1 MTKHNRGG
9 PNIIEAENNIN
20 GSPLFFLIIMDVL
33 IKKFR
38 TMCNTAS
45 DINEHLPVLFRY
57 AKQCNS
63 ALELGV
69 RGCVS
74 SWAISAGLLENKNGI
89 KKKIFMN
96 DSRECQIG
104 ELIDVLEPLS
114 IDVKYEWKN
123 DLEIEFGPD
132 EKYDMVFIDTWHVY
146 GQIKRELEKFSS
158 IATKFIIMHDTTVDE
173 VDGETLRE
181 YGYNYQQAFI
191 RATELAT
198 ETGIPR
204 DEILKGMWYGIEEFL
219 ANHPEWYIK
228 QRFFNNNGLMVLAR
242 R

>member
-1 MTKHNRGG
+1 
-9 PNIIEAENNIN
+9 
-20 GSPLFFLIIMDVL
+20 
-33 IKKFR
+33 
-38 TMCNTAS
+38 MCNTAS

-89 KKKIFMN
+89 RKKIFMN

-123 DLEIEFGPD
+123 DLEIEFDAD

-173 VDGETLRE
+173 VEGETLRE

-219 ANHPEWYIK
+219 TNHPEWYIK
-228 QRFFNNNGLMVLAR
+228 QRFFNNNGLMILAR

>member
-1 MTKHNRGG
+1 
-9 PNIIEAENNIN
+9 
-20 GSPLFFLIIMDVL
+20 MDIL

-45 DINEHLPVLFRY
+45 DINEHLPTLFRY

-74 SWAISAGLLENKNGI
+74 SWAISAGLLENKNGV
-89 KKKIFMN
+89 KKRIFMN

-104 ELIDVLEPLS
+104 ELVDILEPLG

-123 DLEIEFGPD
+123 DLEIVFGAD

-146 GQIKRELEKFSS
+146 GQIKRELEKFSAV
-158 IATKFIIMHDTTVDE
+158 ATKYIIMHDTTVDE

-181 YGYNYQQAFI
+181 YGYNYQQAFG

-204 DEILKGMWYGIEEFL
+204 DEIMKGMWFGIQEFL
-219 ANHPEWYIK
+219 ANHPEWFIK
-228 QRFFNNNGLMVLAR
+228 DRFFNNNGWMVLAR
-242 R
+242 RQV

>member
-1 MTKHNRGG
+1 
-9 PNIIEAENNIN
+9 
-20 GSPLFFLIIMDVL
+20 MDIL

-38 TMCNTAS
+38 NMCNTAS

-89 KKKIFMN
+89 RKKIFMN

-104 ELIDVLEPLS
+104 ELIDVLEPLN
-114 IDVKYEWKN
+114 IDIKYEWKN
-123 DLEIEFGPD
+123 DLEIEFDAD

-158 IATKFIIMHDTTVDE
+158 IATKFIIMHDTTIDE

-228 QRFFNNNGLMVLAR
+228 QRFFNNNGLMILAR

>member
-1 MTKHNRGG
+1 
-9 PNIIEAENNIN
+9 
-20 GSPLFFLIIMDVL
+20 MDVL

-45 DINEHLPVLFRY
+45 DINEHLPTLFRY

-63 ALELGV
+63 AIELGV

-74 SWAISAGLLENKNGI
+74 TWAICAGLLENKNGSR
-89 KKKIFMN
+89 KRIFMN

-104 ELIDVLEPLS
+104 ELVDVLEPLA

-123 DLEIEFGPD
+123 DLEIVFDAD

-158 IATKFIIMHDTTVDE
+158 VATKYIIMHDTTVDE
-173 VDGETLRE
+173 VDGETVRE
-181 YGYNYQQAFI
+181 YGYNYQQAFG

-198 ETGIPR
+198 ATGIPR
-204 DEILKGMWYGIEEFL
+204 EEILKGMWYGIQEFL
-219 ANHPEWYIK
+219 ANHPEWFIK
-228 QRFFNNNGLMVLAR
+228 DRFFNNNGLMVLAR
-242 R
+242 RQI

>member
-1 MTKHNRGG
+1 
-9 PNIIEAENNIN
+9 
-20 GSPLFFLIIMDVL
+20 
-33 IKKFR
+33 
-38 TMCNTAS
+38 MCNTAS
-45 DINEHLPVLFRY
+45 DINEHLPTLFRY

-74 SWAISAGLLENKNGI
+74 SWAISAGLLENKNGV
-89 KKKIFMN
+89 KKRIFMN

-104 ELIDVLEPLS
+104 ELVDILEPLG

-123 DLEIEFGPD
+123 DLEIVFGAD

-146 GQIKRELEKFSS
+146 GQIKRELEKFSAV
-158 IATKFIIMHDTTVDE
+158 ATKYIIMHDTTVDE

-181 YGYNYQQAFI
+181 YGYNYQQAFG

-204 DEILKGMWYGIEEFL
+204 DVIMKGMWFGIQEFL
-219 ANHPEWYIK
+219 ANHPEWFIK
-228 QRFFNNNGLMVLAR
+228 DRFFNNNGLMVLAR
-242 R
+242 RQV